1 MSGEGAAAVEPF
13 DASGLRVAVVA
24 ASWHTQ
30 VMDGLLAG
38 AARACA
44 DHQVEATVVRV
55 PGTFELP
62 VVASALAQ
70 QGYDAVVALG
80 VVIRGG
86 TPHFDYVCSAA
97 TDGLTRVALD
107 HTVAVGFG
115 VLTCDT
121 EQQALDRA
129 GLEGSKEDKGHEAT
143 SAALATARTL
153 RELGFPDALTG
164 RYQPADRSRRRCA
177 GGRRECVDESGE
189 LGHPAGPGHA
199 RGDALGPGPVAR
211 VVEDGAYGGTDG
223 LGRGRLGLE
232 ATADPGPGDPSS
244 DLGLVLLAAARD
256 HGDAVAQ
263 GVLDAAVAAVG
274 DEDIGPGQQL
284 VVRAGTSRPGR
295 SRGAAGAC
303 RGAGHRWTRR
313 PARRPRPGP
322 RGSGR

>member
-1 MSGEGAAAVEPF
+1 MTNNPDKVTNLEEYGITVAERVPLTPHPNDHNLAYLLTKRDRMGHVLPDLDGPRPGRGAPVSGEGAAAVEPF

-44 DHQVEATVVRV
+44 DHQVEPTVVRV

-153 RELGFPDALTG
+153 RELGSPT
-164 RYQPADRSRRRCA
+164 
-177 GGRRECVDESGE
+177 
-189 LGHPAGPGHA
+189 H
-199 RGDALGPGPVAR
+199 
-211 VVEDGAYGGTDG
+211 
-223 LGRGRLGLE
+223 
-232 ATADPGPGDPSS
+232 
-244 DLGLVLLAAARD
+244 
-256 HGDAVAQ
+256 
-263 GVLDAAVAAVG
+263 
-274 DEDIGPGQQL
+274 
-284 VVRAGTSRPGR
+284 
-295 SRGAAGAC
+295 
-303 RGAGHRWTRR
+303 
-313 PARRPRPGP
+313 
-322 RGSGR
+322 